1 MADLV
6 DLRAKISRRSAAALE
21 AEHLATGVDKSE
33 LVRKIIDEWACRRE
47 EYCSLLIAALQGE
60 GIEPPFGGGQG
71 QGRA

>member
-21 AEHLATGVDKSE
+21 AEHLSTGTDKSE
-33 LVRKIIDEWACRRE
+33 LVRKIIDDWALQRE
-47 EYCSLLIAALQGE
+47 QYCSLLIAALQGE
-60 GIEPPFGGGQG
+60 GFEPPFGGAAG